1 MFWHNVLG
9 RSHSSGVAFRLCP
22 APRKNPPDAACEYLG
37 GCELR
42 IPGGR
47 EKLTGWSWG
56 CATTRPVGTIACSPC
71 RKKLLLLLS
80 LHSFISCWAVHIS
93 IRWFLFDPCPAS
105 KWNNKVLGKK
115 VISQISIFSYSSV
128 ICVGAGLLCCWMTKE
143 EILFWLGQ
151 CLESTGICF
160 ITGLS
165 LPPLEF
171 ITVTAWG
178 RKNNGDCKLCCLS
191 SMKRMPIAER
201 LSQVCSVLHRDFAPY
216 PGIFVTN

>member
-1 MFWHNVLG
+1 MPLPVLLAPSLVLLAG
-9 RSHSSGVAFRLCP
+9 RNSSCCYPCTVLSHVEQFTSASGGFC
-22 APRKNPPDAACEYLG
+22 
-37 GCELR
+37 
-42 IPGGR
+42 
-47 EKLTGWSWG
+47 LTH
-56 CATTRPVGTIACSPC
+56 ALLQNEITRY
-71 RKKLLLLLS
+71 
-80 LHSFISCWAVHIS
+80 WE
-93 IRWFLFDPCPAS
+93 
-105 KWNNKVLGKK
+105 KK
-115 VISQISIFSYSSV
+115 VISQISVFSYPSV

-191 SMKRMPIAER
+191 SMKRMPH
-201 LSQVCSVLHRDFAPY
+201 S
-216 PGIFVTN
+216 